1 MFVTVWTH
9 PIFCLDVSHKL
20 CDGTNEMTVFKR
32 RRIQLAL
39 KLNDAA
45 LALIEGAGQRSPSE
59 AASLVELETRIDELC
74 IGLAAEQQLAVT
86 FESQSLR
93 ITA

>member
-1 MFVTVWTH
+1 MFITVWTH

-39 KLNDAA
+39 KLNDTA

-74 IGLAAEQQLAVT
+74 ISLAAEQQLAVT